1 MKHIQLTQ
9 DLQEQASLY
18 AAGAMTPG
26 ELIEYARHLEE
37 DQCAVC
43 RSEVRELQSAVS
55 MLAFTLPPGSPSPSV
70 KARLMEQ
77 ARTNAARV
85 PVIELP
91 QPRFRWMQWV
101 TAAVSVGAVAVAFI
115 LTRNN
120 NELRDELNL
129 LRSRIAQ
136 LEVEI
141 AAQRNDLAM
150 LTSTGVRVVD
160 LAGQGTNVG
169 ASGRIFWN
177 TEQKRWFFYVRGLPP
192 VTADKTYQLWFVP
205 TAGNPVSASVFNTGA
220 DGSAM
225 IEIPVP
231 DTVGNLRA
239 AAVTTEP
246 APGLPQPSGQFAL
259 LGAM

>member
-1 MKHIQLTQ
+1 
-9 DLQEQASLY
+9 
-18 AAGAMTPG
+18 
-26 ELIEYARHLEE
+26 
-37 DQCAVC
+37 
-43 RSEVRELQSAVS
+43 
-55 MLAFTLPPGSPSPSV
+55 
-70 KARLMEQ
+70 MEQ
-77 ARTNAARV
+77 ARNAAAKPAV
-85 PVIELP
+85 LHEKASTS
-91 QPRFRWMQWV
+91 RWMQWV
-101 TAAVSVGAVAVAFI
+101 TAAAAVGAVAVAFA

-120 NELRDELNL
+120 NELRQELNL

-136 LEVEI
+136 LEVQI
-141 AAQRNDLAM
+141 AEQRNDLAM

-177 TEQKRWFFYVRGLPP
+177 TEQKRWFFYVRDLPP
-192 VTADKTYQLWFVP
+192 ITADRVYQLWFVP
-205 TAGNPVSASVFNTGA
+205 TAGNPVSATVFNTQA

-246 APGLPQPSGQFAL
+246 APGVPQPTGQFAL
-259 LGAM
+259 LGAL